1 MDTATDQIENSL
13 TSLMKAK
20 FGVTRSSSVK
30 LTEKDT
36 LYTIFRKLADNIYK
50 NGTWTQEDEIQAV
63 DTLIRNRNN
72 FSIDTENIIW
82 TDRKGANWQANVSIT
97 PIDGQDKL
105 TLGNRID
112 GKIAYKTL
120 VDRVNLEN
128 KEEKTK
134 KTYVLLDPENK
145 SGTKHAK
152 FYYFGNGTKEQ
163 LNYFAIGNMNR
174 AIGYDKLQRD
184 ILKEFKSQKDSLS
197 FEKEDL
203 ENFIRKLSS
212 SEYSGKSNEPM
223 FKKDFI
229 GELTDSYLNTLPR
242 DESMRYL
249 GQPYLAEEMV
259 KKGEVDDHN
268 REWVEKQLATNWG
281 DLTSDPDSK
290 MKVNLDEAPYILQT
304 GNFKR
309 YIHHTQIRSRRKNNK
324 IIDFVQKYVENTYD
338 LILQVEYE
346 KDIEKQTRASAWQ
359 TKKNINIETQKI
371 MESTPL
377 KKYFKFIELDN
388 DVDLNLFGQ
397 FEQEM
402 ERIHEVLP
410 ETGNKSLELRLRK
423 LGNYRALG
431 MYVPTNNTI
440 AIDFRDYGD
449 DIGGVGIQS
458 FIHEYA
464 HALDYSIG
472 NGRLLSMSDDF
483 RGIVMKYRENLNLKG
498 QNSYVAKK
506 GGYYTTPTEVFA
518 RAFELYVSE
527 AGFKSALLK
536 PEKIYQTRLEYS
548 LFDKK
553 MREEISLFFDQ
564 VFPDLKAKI
573 NEFMKNSN
581 KKTVKEPNESLS
593 SEGQQYKKARNH
605 EERKKLY
612 KIAANKNIVD
622 VAESLGMVLGGRKSG
637 LYWEEHDSFRFDQR
651 QNYFYWN
658 SQRIGG
664 GPIQLVRLIKKCT
677 TSQAVDY
684 LQNLNESVFDVS
696 KIPSKKPFKYFMKE
710 STDLSLAKEY
720 LANERKLSL
729 ETVDFF
735 ISEGLIAQ
743 STYKDK
749 ETGKEEPVIVFKHK
763 DNNGKIKGVALQG
776 IFEDFELHER
786 GRLKKTFG
794 DGFTG
799 MSIKVGNPPLM
810 KNATDEKPLKIIA
823 FEAPID
829 LMSYYELHKE
839 SIGDAVLVS
848 MNGLRKGTISKLLA
862 NSIAPDI
869 TEEMKENYLDVL
881 NKHYKPTNKVQITLA
896 VDNDAYNEKTGVKAG
911 QDFVDHFNV
920 KVFPVTTHIPALAP
934 NQIKNDWNEQLKLV
948 KAERENNQTPK
959 RTRIEIAQKKLER
972 LEEEFENKVDDLF
985 QHSKQTNGQPMN
997 DKRNGGSFLNQQN
1010 KKEEAV
1016 FNKLHEI
1023 EEQKERIEKLEYQEE
1038 LRNSGQNKQGGLI
1051 MSVENIPRIKAEIEK
1066 AEQGASTYSSAT
1078 IRKYK
1083 KKLGELE
1090 RIKEK
1095 AELAEKN
1102 LSKEAKALIESGSI
1116 SQWKKQPTIYFVK
1129 GLKKVALEIDSQGFF
1144 KESQKYKAQN
1154 EEDKKRIQELLGGS
1168 QAMSNEKNIEIQEPD
1183 EAKLTKDIETKIEN
1197 SQQVSEPFDE
1207 ENLKSLLGGSF
1218 IPEEKTAAEK
1228 DISVSK
1234 SNKVTEE
1241 VSTLLENFK
1250 EDTDS
1255 ILLQAAKK
1263 PDQYL
1268 TKAEIEKMLDEHMLK
1283 VEEAIKIYTTKFED
1297 IKEPTPQETEQ
1308 ISKGI
1313 KDTIQSILEEFKHN
1327 LQKYILDKKN
1337 RTVSVVTEKVD
1348 DLRLDIRNAINKRIL
1363 IVNDL
1368 VKKFTEKVDK
1378 KFTIESKINKEELE
1392 NNNEQIKEESN
1403 STAAPSKDLL
1413 SAKEQHKEQL
1423 IDARNQIIASKD
1435 FLRSNKLT
1443 GEKLSPVQK
1452 VKMYDQKINE
1462 LDIEIEAL
1470 KNKKVKTNVS
1480 TNKENSAPE
1489 KNVETRKK
1497 AEKKQTQENNDQL
1510 KTLISKNDN
1519 LGITQYLNE
1528 KAKGLMKEKS
1538 FKKYLESIS
1547 KFSKFSRSN
1556 IQLLM
1561 EQNPNATQVASVNK
1575 WKELGFELKQ
1585 DPKEMY
1591 VRTNFP
1597 TIKKD
1602 KNGDPI
1608 LDKNG
1613 EVIKEYRERL
1623 VPVFDISEVVGDK
1636 KELNKVKESIQE
1648 LSAPRV
1654 FTKVFKTLTSLTSAD
1669 VSIENLPDSINS
1681 QYDFSKNKIIIR
1693 PGLG

>member
-1 MDTATDQIENSL
+1 
-13 TSLMKAK
+13 
-20 FGVTRSSSVK
+20 
-30 LTEKDT
+30 
-36 LYTIFRKLADNIYK
+36 
-50 NGTWTQEDEIQAV
+50 
-63 DTLIRNRNN
+63 
-72 FSIDTENIIW
+72 
-82 TDRKGANWQANVSIT
+82 
-97 PIDGQDKL
+97 
-105 TLGNRID
+105 
-112 GKIAYKTL
+112 
-120 VDRVNLEN
+120 
-128 KEEKTK
+128 
-134 KTYVLLDPENK
+134 
-145 SGTKHAK
+145 
-152 FYYFGNGTKEQ
+152 
-163 LNYFAIGNMNR
+163 
-174 AIGYDKLQRD
+174 
-184 ILKEFKSQKDSLS
+184 
-197 FEKEDL
+197 
-203 ENFIRKLSS
+203 
-212 SEYSGKSNEPM
+212 
-223 FKKDFI
+223 
-229 GELTDSYLNTLPR
+229 
-242 DESMRYL
+242 
-249 GQPYLAEEMV
+249 
-259 KKGEVDDHN
+259 

-309 YIHHTQIRSRRKNNK
+309 YIHHTQIRSHRKNNK

-553 MREEISLFFDQ
+553 MREEISLFFDRI
-564 VFPDLKAKI
+564 FPDLKAKI

-581 KKTVKEPNESLS
+581 KKTVKEPNKSIS

-622 VAESLGMVLGGRKSG
+622 VAESLGMVLRGRKSG

-720 LANERKLSL
+720 LVNERKLSL

-735 ISEGLIAQ
+735 ISKGLIAQ

-948 KAERENNQTPK
+948 KADRENNQTPK

-1038 LRNSGQNKQGGLI
+1038 LRSSGQNKQGGLI

-1090 RIKEK
+1090 QIKEK

-1183 EAKLTKDIETKIEN
+1183 EDKLTKDIETKIEN
-1197 SQQVSEPFDE
+1197 SQQISEPFDE
-1207 ENLKSLLGGSF
+1207 ENLKSLLDGSS

-1228 DISVSK
+1228 DISVSI

-1297 IKEPTPQETEQ
+1297 IKEPTQQETEQ

-1327 LQKYILDKKN
+1327 LQKYMLDKKN

-1470 KNKKVKTNVS
+1470 KNKKMKTNVS

-1693 PGLG
+1693 PGLGEEATIKEMIYLMNTPEAVNHEEISKKEKFEREAVSYVVASYFGINVRSTTFDYLKEPTLNVADFIESLDKITDQANKLVSQIDQRLEHSISKNNPKNKFEERLFKANTASEEPKKIAVKQESVDNPKVSSPSLSR